1 MLKLTSEKRNP
12 GSKLFALLP
21 LMLMLI
27 GFSSVLL
34 LTSLARADSV
44 LYGGNG
50 GHKNFDGTPLSIHD
64 GWLVT
69 IDQTT
74 GAVIPVGHPAG
85 VARLSGIAFAGRN
98 LLYGATLGGGG
109 FPDVPPP
116 PNSSR
121 LVQINP
127 DSGALVLDIGPITE
141 GTGGRGISI
150 ADLAIQPGTGVLY
163 GIESR
168 DAAGGLGEPFGNLY
182 TIDRNTAVA
191 TLVGS
196 TGVQNDSLAFAPDG
210 TLYMASANVSSGILV
225 DVQLHTVDPATGQI
239 LTTVPT
245 LDAQGV
251 PTFYTA
257 LTFRAT
263 DGVLVGGTGSGN
275 SLLSGDIYTIDPA
288 TGAQLAHLSNTG
300 LNFVGDLDFRP
311 NYQVCLLYDPTK
323 ARKSGATLP
332 VKLQLCDGSGN
343 NLSSSSLTLHAV
355 SITQTSTSISG
366 AVQDSGNANPDND
379 FRFDGGGYIF
389 NLNTKGMAAGT
400 YNLNFTVT
408 GDSFVYSTPFQV
420 K

>member
-1 MLKLTSEKRNP
+1 
-12 GSKLFALLP
+12 
-21 LMLMLI
+21 
-27 GFSSVLL
+27 V
-34 LTSLARADSV
+34 
-44 LYGGNG
+44 
-50 GHKNFDGTPLSIHD
+50 
-64 GWLVT
+64 
-69 IDQTT
+69 
-74 GAVIPVGHPAG
+74 
-85 VARLSGIAFAGRN
+85 
-98 LLYGATLGGGG
+98 
-109 FPDVPPP
+109 
-116 PNSSR
+116 
-121 LVQINP
+121 
-127 DSGALVLDIGPITE
+127 
-141 GTGGRGISI
+141 
-150 ADLAIQPGTGVLY
+150 
-163 GIESR
+163 
-168 DAAGGLGEPFGNLY
+168 
-182 TIDRNTAVA
+182 IDRNTAVA

-210 TLYMASANVSSGILV
+210 TLYMASANVVSNILV

-245 LDAQGV
+245 LDALGV

-257 LTFRAT
+257 LTFRAS

-288 TGAQLAHLSNTG
+288 TGVQLAHLSNTG

-323 ARKSGATLP
+323 AMKSGATLP

>member
-1 MLKLTSEKRNP
+1 MRFQLAAAFSLIFFL
-12 GSKLFALLP
+12 GSVA
-21 LMLMLI
+21 
-27 GFSSVLL
+27 S
-34 LTSLARADSV
+34 ADPI

-50 GHKNFDGTPLSIHD
+50 GHRNFDGSPLSINN
-64 GWLVT
+64 GWIIT

-74 GAVIPVGHPAG
+74 GVVNPVGHPAG
-85 VARLSGIAFAGRN
+85 VARLPGIAFAGRD

-127 DSGALVLDIGPITE
+127 DTGALVTDIGPITA
-141 GTGGRGISI
+141 GAGGPGISI
-150 ADLAIQPGTGVLY
+150 SDLALQPGTGVLY
-163 GIESR
+163 GIEAR
-168 DAAGGLGEPFGNLY
+168 DAAGGLGPPFGNLY

-191 TLVGS
+191 TLVGT
-196 TGVQNDSLAFAPDG
+196 TGAQNASLAFAPDG
-210 TLYMASANVSSGILV
+210 TLYMASF
-225 DVQLHTVDPATGQI
+225 DVVAQTTQLRTVDPATGQI

-245 LDAQGV
+245 LDTQGA
-251 PTFYTA
+251 PTFYSA

-275 SLLSGDIYTIDPA
+275 SLVSGDIYTINPA

-311 NYQVCLLYDPTK
+311 NSQVCLLYDPTK
-323 ARKSGATLP
+323 AVKSGATLP

-366 AVQDSGNANPDND
+366 EVQDSGNANPDND
-379 FRFDGGGYIF
+379 FRFAGGRYIF
-389 NLNTKGMAAGT
+389 NLKTTGIAAGT